1 VTGDFRRW
9 SEQYPTIPRTNED
22 PSHDHDRHAFH
33 SSKRPGYD
41 QGHRP
46 DAGRDRDRVSVTS
59 FPHRLRTH
67 HVTCTPVSAQQ
78 RQEGIVVFMKEITVP
93 RAGRKEWIGLAVL
106 ILPTLLIAMDLT
118 VLHLA
123 VPALSR
129 ELAPT
134 SSQLLWIVDIYGFFI
149 AGSLITMG
157 TLGDRIG
164 RRKLLLIGAAAFG
177 VASVIAAY
185 APSPETLIA
194 ARGLLGIAGATLMP
208 STMSLIRNMFH
219 DPVQR
224 TTAIGIWISGFSAG
238 SAIGPLL
245 GGWLL
250 ERFWWGSVFLLNV
263 PVMVLLLVLG
273 PLLLPEFRDPQPGRF
288 DLLSAA
294 QSLAAVLLV
303 IFGLKRIAESGF
315 GLVPAVTI
323 VTGLL
328 IGALFLRRQLT
339 LVSPLLDLN
348 LFRNRIFSASLSTN
362 TIIIFFQFG
371 LFLYIAQYLQLVLG
385 LTPLQAGLWTLP
397 GAVTFIIGSNLVP
410 RVVRV
415 IRPVV
420 IVTTGLLIVAAGSA
434 LLTQVG
440 AAEGLPVLVAASI
453 VTSLG
458 FSMVVTITVD
468 LILAAAPPE
477 RAGAASAISE
487 TGFELGGAL
496 GIAILGSIG
505 TAVYRSTVAGT
516 IPAGVPLPAVAASQ
530 ETLGGALAAAT
541 ALSGP
546 LGEALIATAREAF
559 IRGFHL
565 NALIGAVAAVGMAG
579 LAMPLLRRAGVDPA
593 PASLPDAGDAPVEIK
608 PAA

>member
-1 VTGDFRRW
+1 
-9 SEQYPTIPRTNED
+9 
-22 PSHDHDRHAFH
+22 
-33 SSKRPGYD
+33 
-41 QGHRP
+41 
-46 DAGRDRDRVSVTS
+46 
-59 FPHRLRTH
+59 
-67 HVTCTPVSAQQ
+67 
-78 RQEGIVVFMKEITVP
+78 MKEIVAP
-93 RAGRKEWIGLAVL
+93 RAGRREWIGLAVL

-129 ELAPT
+129 DLAPT

-164 RRKLLLIGAAAFG
+164 RRKLLLIGAGAFGLASILAAF
-177 VASVIAAY
+177 

-194 ARGLLGIAGATLMP
+194 ARALLGIAGATLMP

-219 DPVQR
+219 DSTQR

-273 PLLLPEFRDPQPGRF
+273 PLLLPEFRDSRPGRF

-294 QSLAAVLLV
+294 QSLLAVLLV
-303 IFGLKRIAESGF
+303 IFGLKGIAESGVGPLSAVSIVA
-315 GLVPAVTI
+315 GLI
-323 VTGLL
+323 
-328 IGALFLRRQLT
+328 IGALFIRRQLT
-339 LVSPLLDLN
+339 LASPLLDLN
-348 LFRNRIFSASLSTN
+348 LFRNRIFSAALSTN
-362 TIIIFFQFG
+362 TIIVFFQFG
-371 LFLYIAQYLQLVLG
+371 LFLYTAQYLQLVLG

-410 RVVRV
+410 KVVSV
-415 IRPVV
+415 IRPAV
-420 IVTTGLLIVAAGSA
+420 IVTTGLLVVAAGSG

-440 AAEGLPVLVAASI
+440 AAAGLTTLVIASV

-458 FSMVVTITVD
+458 FSLVVTVTVD

-496 GIAILGSIG
+496 GIAIMGSIG

-516 IPAGVPLPAVAASQ
+516 IPSGVPLPAVTATH
-530 ETLGGALAAAT
+530 ETLGGAIAAATELPAPLGAALAAA
-541 ALSGP
+541 
-546 LGEALIATAREAF
+546 AREAF
-559 IRGFHL
+559 VQGFHL
-565 NALIGAVAAVGMAG
+565 IALIGTVAAVGMAVV
-579 LAMPLLRRAGVDPA
+579 AMTLLRRAGAEVEPT
-593 PASLPDAGDAPVEIK
+593 SLPTAGEAPVEIK